1 LFLRLTWL
9 SPSLNATHV
18 FNASMTPEEYEA
30 LSPDQQKQH
39 DAAERAREAAEQA
52 ALPYTWKQQLD
63 IVEISVPV
71 PQGTKGRDLTIE
83 LKKRKIKVALKGK
96 QAILEGELAKDI
108 KEEDSTWTIEDAN
121 LVEIQLEKMNKNE
134 WWPNVVTHHPKIDT
148 TKIVPEN
155 SKLSD
160 LDPET
165 RAMVE
170 KMMFD
175 NRQKAMNKPTS
186 DQIQQ
191 QELLA
196 KLAAANPNIDF
207 SNTKFNS
214 STPQ

>member
-1 LFLRLTWL
+1 
-9 SPSLNATHV
+9 
-18 FNASMTPEEYEA
+18 MTPEEYEA
-30 LSPDQQKQH
+30 LSPEQQKQH

-52 ALPYTWKQQLD
+52 ELPYTWKQQLD
-63 IVEISVPV
+63 AVEVSVPV
-71 PQGTKGRDLTIE
+71 PSGTKGRDLVVE

-96 QAILEGELAKDI
+96 DAILEGELAKDI
-108 KEEDSTWTIEDAN
+108 KEDDSTWTIEDGN
-121 LVEIQLEKMNKNE
+121 LVEIHLEKMNKNE
-134 WWPNVVTHHPKIDT
+134 WWPNVVSHHPRIDT

-175 NRQKAMNKPTS
+175 NRQKAMNRPTS
-186 DQIQQ
+186 DQLQQ
-191 QELLA
+191 QEMLA

-207 SNTKFNS
+207 SNAKFNAS
-214 STPQ
+214 S

>member
-1 LFLRLTWL
+1 
-9 SPSLNATHV
+9 
-18 FNASMTPEEYEA
+18 MTPEEYEA
-30 LSPDQQKQH
+30 LTPEQQKQH
-39 DAAERAREAAEQA
+39 DQAERAREAAEQA

-71 PQGTKGRDLTIE
+71 PQGTKARDLTVE

-96 QAILEGELAKDI
+96 DAILEGELAKDI
-108 KEEDSTWTIEDAN
+108 KEEDSTWTIEDGN
-121 LVEIQLEKMNKNE
+121 TVEIQLEKMNKNE
-134 WWPNVVTHHPKIDT
+134 WWPNVVSHHPKIDT

-191 QELLA
+191 QEMLA

-207 SNTKFNS
+207 SNAKFNS
-214 STPQ
+214 SS

>member
-1 LFLRLTWL
+1 
-9 SPSLNATHV
+9 
-18 FNASMTPEEYEA
+18 MTPEEYEA
-30 LSPDQQKQH
+30 LAPEQQKQH
-39 DAAERAREAAEQA
+39 DEAERAWEAAEQA

-63 IVEISVPV
+63 AVEISVSV
-71 PQGTKGRDLTIE
+71 PQGTKGRDLVVE
-83 LKKRKIKVALKGK
+83 LKKRNIKVALKGK
-96 QAILEGELAKDI
+96 DAILEGELAKHI
-108 KEEDSTWTIEDAN
+108 KEEDSTWTIEDGN
-121 LVEIQLEKMNKNE
+121 LIEIHLEKMNKNE

-186 DQIQQ
+186 DQLQQ
-191 QELLA
+191 QEMLA

-207 SNTKFNS
+207 SNAKFNS
-214 STPQ
+214 SSPQ

>member
-1 LFLRLTWL
+1 
-9 SPSLNATHV
+9 
-18 FNASMTPEEYEA
+18 MTLEEYEA
-30 LSPDQQKQH
+30 LSPEQQQQH
-39 DAAERAREAAEQA
+39 DQSERAREAAEQA

-71 PQGTKGRDLTIE
+71 PQGTKSRDLTIE

-96 QAILEGELAKDI
+96 DAILEGELAKDI
-108 KEEDSTWTIEDAN
+108 KEEDSTWTIEDGN
-121 LVEIQLEKMNKNE
+121 TVEIQLEKMNKNE

-186 DQIQQ
+186 DQLQQ
-191 QELLA
+191 QEMLA

-207 SNTKFNS
+207 SNAKFNS
-214 STPQ
+214 SS

>member
-1 LFLRLTWL
+1 
-9 SPSLNATHV
+9 
-18 FNASMTPEEYEA
+18 MTPEEYEA
-30 LSPDQQKQH
+30 LSPEQQKQH

-71 PQGTKGRDLTIE
+71 PQGTKGRDLVVE

-96 QAILEGELAKDI
+96 DAILEGELTKDI
-108 KEEDSTWTIEDAN
+108 KEEDSTWTIEDGSM
-121 LVEIQLEKMNKNE
+121 VEIQLEKMNKNE
-134 WWPNVVTHHPKIDT
+134 WWPNVVAHHPKIDT

-186 DQIQQ
+186 DQMQQ
-191 QELLA
+191 QEMLA
-196 KLAAANPNIDF
+196 KLAAANPDIDF
-207 SNTKFNS
+207 SNAKFNS
-214 STPQ
+214 SAPQ

>member
-1 LFLRLTWL
+1 
-9 SPSLNATHV
+9 
-18 FNASMTPEEYEA
+18 MTAEEYEA
-30 LSPDQQKQH
+30 LSPEQQKQR
-39 DAAERAREAAEQA
+39 DQAERAREAAEQA

-71 PQGTKGRDLTIE
+71 PQGTKARDLTIE

-96 QAILEGELAKDI
+96 DAILEGELAKDI

-121 LVEIQLEKMNKNE
+121 TVEIQLEKMNKNE

-191 QELLA
+191 QEMLA

-207 SNTKFNS
+207 SNAKFNS
-214 STPQ
+214 SS

>member
-1 LFLRLTWL
+1 M
-9 SPSLNATHV
+9 A
-18 FNASMTPEEYEA
+18 PEEYEA
-30 LSPDQQKQH
+30 LSPEQQKQH

-52 ALPYTWKQQLD
+52 ELPYTWKQQLD
-63 IVEISVPV
+63 AVEVSVPV
-71 PQGTKGRDLTIE
+71 PSGTKGRDLVVE

-96 QAILEGELAKDI
+96 DAILEGELAKDI
-108 KEEDSTWTIEDAN
+108 KEDDSTWTIEDGN
-121 LVEIQLEKMNKNE
+121 LVEIHLEKMNKNE
-134 WWPNVVTHHPKIDT
+134 WWPNVVSHHPRIDT

-175 NRQKAMNKPTS
+175 NRQKAMNRPTS
-186 DQIQQ
+186 DQLQQ
-191 QELLA
+191 QEMLA

-207 SNTKFNS
+207 SNAKFNAS
-214 STPQ
+214 S

>member
-1 LFLRLTWL
+1 
-9 SPSLNATHV
+9 
-18 FNASMTPEEYEA
+18 MTPEEYEA
-30 LSPDQQKQH
+30 LTPEQQKQH
-39 DAAERAREAAEQA
+39 DEAERAREAAEQA

-63 IVEISVPV
+63 AVEISVPV
-71 PQGTKGRDLTIE
+71 PQGTKGRDLVVE
-83 LKKRKIKVALKGK
+83 LKKRNIKVALKGK
-96 QAILEGELAKDI
+96 DAILEGELAKHI
-108 KEEDSTWTIEDAN
+108 KEEDSTWTIEDGN
-121 LVEIQLEKMNKNE
+121 LIEIHLEKMNKNE

-160 LDPET
+160 LDSET

-186 DQIQQ
+186 DQLQQ
-191 QELLA
+191 QEMLA

-207 SNTKFNS
+207 SNAKFNS
-214 STPQ
+214 SSPQ

>member
-1 LFLRLTWL
+1 
-9 SPSLNATHV
+9 
-18 FNASMTPEEYEA
+18 MTPEEYES
-30 LSPDQQKQH
+30 LSSEQQKAH
-39 DAAERAREAAEQA
+39 DAEVQAREAAEQA

-63 IVEISVPV
+63 AVQVSIPV
-71 PQGTKGRDLTIE
+71 PSGTKGRDLVVE
-83 LKKRKIKVALKGK
+83 LKKRKIRVGLKGK
-96 QAILEGELAKDI
+96 VAILDGELAKDI
-108 KEEDSTWTIEDAN
+108 KEEDSTWTIEDGC
-121 LVEIQLEKMNKNE
+121 LVEVHLEKLNKNE
-134 WWPNVVTHHPKIDT
+134 WWSNVVTHHPKIDT

-186 DQIQQ
+186 DQLQQ
-191 QELLA
+191 QEMLA

-207 SNTKFNS
+207 SNAKFNA
-214 STPQ
+214 ST

>member
-1 LFLRLTWL
+1 
-9 SPSLNATHV
+9 
-18 FNASMTPEEYEA
+18 MTPEEYEA
-30 LSPDQQKQH
+30 LSPEQQKAH
-39 DAAERAREAAEQA
+39 DESERAREASEQA
-52 ALPYTWKQQLD
+52 ALPYKWKQQLD

-71 PQGTKGRDLTIE
+71 PQGTKGRDLIVE
-83 LKKRKIKVALKGK
+83 LKKRKIKVSLKGK
-96 QAILEGELAKDI
+96 ESIFEGELAKDI
-108 KEEDSTWTIEDAN
+108 KEEDSTWTIEDGN
-121 LVEIQLEKMNKNE
+121 SVEIQLEKMNKNE
-134 WWPNVVTHHPKIDT
+134 WWPNVVTHHPKVDT

-191 QELLA
+191 QEMLA
-196 KLAAANPNIDF
+196 KLAKANPNIDF
-207 SNTKFNS
+207 SNAKFNS
-214 STPQ
+214 ST

>member
-1 LFLRLTWL
+1 
-9 SPSLNATHV
+9 
-18 FNASMTPEEYEA
+18 MTPEEYEA
-30 LSPDQQKQH
+30 LTPDQQKAH
-39 DAAERAREAAEQA
+39 DEAQRAREAAEQA
-52 ALPYTWKQQLD
+52 TLPYTWKQQLD
-63 IVEISVPV
+63 AVEISVPV
-71 PQGTKGRDLTIE
+71 PQATKGRDLIVE

-96 QAILEGELAKDI
+96 DSSIIEGELAKDI
-108 KEEDSTWTIEDAN
+108 KEEDSTWTIEDGN
-121 LVEIQLEKMNKNE
+121 LVEIHLEKMNKNE

-175 NRQKAMNKPTS
+175 NRQKAMNRPTS
-186 DQIQQ
+186 DQLQQ
-191 QELLA
+191 QQMLA

-207 SNTKFNS
+207 SNAKFNAS
-214 STPQ
+214 S

>member
-1 LFLRLTWL
+1 
-9 SPSLNATHV
+9 
-18 FNASMTPEEYEA
+18 MTPEEYEA
-30 LSPDQQKQH
+30 LSPEQQKQH

-71 PQGTKGRDLTIE
+71 PQGTKGRDLIVE

-96 QAILEGELAKDI
+96 DAILEGELAKDI
-108 KEEDSTWTIEDAN
+108 KEEDSTWTIEDGSM
-121 LVEIQLEKMNKNE
+121 VEIQLEKMNKNE
-134 WWPNVVTHHPKIDT
+134 WWPNVVAHHPKIDT

-186 DQIQQ
+186 DQMQQ
-191 QELLA
+191 QEMLA
-196 KLAAANPNIDF
+196 KLAAANPDIDF
-207 SNTKFNS
+207 SKAKFNS
-214 STPQ
+214 SAPQ

>member
-1 LFLRLTWL
+1 
-9 SPSLNATHV
+9 
-18 FNASMTPEEYEA
+18 MTPEEYEA
-30 LSPDQQKQH
+30 LSPEQQKQH

-52 ALPYTWKQQLD
+52 ALPYAWKQQLD

-96 QAILEGELAKDI
+96 DAILEGELAKDI
-108 KEEDSTWTIEDAN
+108 KEEDSTWTIEDGN
-121 LVEIQLEKMNKNE
+121 MVEIQLEKMNKNE

-191 QELLA
+191 QEMLA

-207 SNTKFNS
+207 SQAKFNS
-214 STPQ
+214 SAPQ